1 MAASKLTPELRRPIR
16 SDYASDSDFLDA
28 CIVEGA
34 RYTKRMVNEID
45 RSAMRSG
52 ISVDSHTRNAYDE
65 YRKYGRQRT
74 LHDYLADN
82 LELCERFKREGISA
96 LLDI

>member
-1 MAASKLTPELRRPIR
+1 MALELRKPIR
-16 SDYASDSDFLDA
+16 TDYASDSDFLDA
-28 CIVEGA
+28 CVVESA
-34 RYTKRMVNEID
+34 RYTRDMIKSID
-45 RSAMRSG
+45 RTPRVT
-52 ISVDSHTRNAYDE
+52 VDSRTRNAYDE

-82 LELCERFKREGISA
+82 MELCERYKREGISA

>member
-1 MAASKLTPELRRPIR
+1 MSTPELRKPHR

-28 CIVEGA
+28 CIVESA
-34 RYTKRMVNEID
+34 RYTKAHIRAID
-45 RSAMRSG
+45 RSVMRA
-52 ISVDSHTRNAYDE
+52 SVSVNPHARDAYDE

-82 LELCERFKREGISA
+82 LELCERYKREGISA
-96 LLDI
+96 ILEI

>member
-1 MAASKLTPELRRPIR
+1 MTELRRPER
-16 SDYASDSDFLDA
+16 TDYASDSDFLDA
-28 CIVEGA
+28 CIIESA
-34 RYTKRMVNEID
+34 RYTRAMLQEID
-45 RSAMRSG
+45 K
-52 ISVDSHTRNAYDE
+52 SVARRGVSIDAHTRNAYDE

>member
-1 MAASKLTPELRRPIR
+1 MARERRLPIR
-16 SDYASDSDFLDA
+16 SEYASLSDYQEA
-28 CIVEGA
+28 CVTESA
-34 RYTKRMVNEID
+34 RYTRHLFTEID
-45 RSAMRSG
+45 RANSTRG
-52 ISVDSHTRNAYDE
+52 ITVDAHTRNAYDE
-65 YRKYGRQRT
+65 YRKYGRQNT

>member
-1 MAASKLTPELRRPIR
+1 MTPELRKPVRN
-16 SDYASDSDFLDA
+16 DYASDSDFLDA
-28 CIVEGA
+28 CVIESA
-34 RYTKRMVNEID
+34 RYTRDMIRLVD
-45 RSAMRSG
+45 RVPRVT
-52 ISVDSHTRNAYDE
+52 VDSHTRNAYDE
-65 YRKYGRQRT
+65 YRLYGRQRT